1 MIVTNPTAIDATAK
15 ATASQK
21 AAVSETA
28 GKQSLG
34 QDEFLTLLITQLK
47 NQDPTNPMDHAQF
60 TQQMAQFSS
69 LEQLM
74 NINENLGSLQVATN
88 ATNSAQAVN
97 MIGKEV
103 KAEGDNV
110 HVSAGIASP
119 ISFELGQAAD
129 SVVISVEDP
138 YGNVIRTIEEGTM
151 SSGPHTVK
159 WNGKDELG
167 TPLEDGLYKY
177 TVSASDTEGTPV
189 EVSTFTRGVVSAV
202 SFENGVGYIHIG
214 DLKYMLSE
222 ILEVK
227 DADTAPA
234 AADTGANTGSGTLSG
249 ALGQDG
255 III

>member
-1 MIVTNPTAIDATAK
+1 MIVTNPTSIDAA
-15 ATASQK
+15 ATATSEK
-21 AAVSETA
+21 TAASEKS
-28 GKQSLG
+28 GKNSLG

-69 LEQLM
+69 LEQLV
-74 NINENLGSLQVATN
+74 NINTNLSSLQTATN

-110 HVSAGIASP
+110 HVTGGVASP

-129 SVVISVEDP
+129 RVTINIEDP
-138 YGNVIRTIEEGTM
+138 YGNVVRSIEKSTM
-151 SSGPHTVK
+151 SSGPHTIE
-159 WNGKDELG
+159 WNGRDEFG
-167 TPLEDGLYKY
+167 APLEDGMYKY
-177 TVSASDTEGTPV
+177 TVAAEDTEGTPI

-214 DLKYMLSE
+214 DLRYMLSE

-227 DADTAPA
+227 EPATAA
-234 AADTGANTGSGTLSG
+234 AADTGTAPGSGTL
-249 ALGQDG
+249 GQNG
-255 III
+255 ITI